1 VVQVLAEL
9 SGIIITA
16 GVLHC
21 SLHDLKQF
29 EQLDLCANP

>member
-21 SLHDLKQF
+21 CLHDVKQF
-29 EQLDLCANP
+29 EQLDPCANP